1 MNKPE
6 VNENNLR
13 FLQEKLLN
21 EGVSGLKRWFDG
33 QDKFIQDYMLDLI
46 NLYTIELQD
55 IRQTLSGKVYLSK
68 DILDKIKQG

>member
-6 VNENNLR
+6 INENNLR

-21 EGVSGLKRWFDG
+21 EGVSGLKLWFDG
-33 QDKFIQDYMLDLI
+33 QEKFIQDYMLDLI

-68 DILDKIKQG
+68 DMLDKIKHG

>member
-6 VNENNLR
+6 INENNLR

-21 EGVSGLKRWFDG
+21 EGVSGLKQWSDG

-55 IRQTLSGKVYLSK
+55 IRQTLSGKVYLAQ
-68 DILDKIKQG
+68 DVLAKIKQG

>member
-6 VNENNLR
+6 INENNLR

-21 EGVSGLKRWFDG
+21 EGVPGLKRWFDG

-55 IRQTLSGKVYLSK
+55 IRQTLSGKVYLAQ
-68 DILDKIKQG
+68 DVLNKIKQG

>member
-6 VNENNLR
+6 INENNLR

-21 EGVSGLKRWFDG
+21 EGVTGLKYWFDG
-33 QDKFIQDYMLDLI
+33 QEKFIQDYMLDLI

-55 IRQTLSGKVYLSK
+55 IRQTLSGKVYLAQ
-68 DILDKIKQG
+68 DVIAKIKQG

>member
-6 VNENNLR
+6 INENNLR

-55 IRQTLSGKVYLSK
+55 IRQTLSGKVYLAQ
-68 DILDKIKQG
+68 DVLNKIKQG

>member
-6 VNENNLR
+6 INENNLR

-21 EGVSGLKRWFDG
+21 EGVSGLKQWFDG

-55 IRQTLSGKVYLSK
+55 IRQTLSGKVYLAR
-68 DILDKIKQG
+68 DVLAKIKQG

>member
-1 MNKPE
+1 MNKFE
-6 VNENNLR
+6 INENNLR

-21 EGVSGLKRWFDG
+21 EGVSGLKQWFDS
-33 QDKFIQDYMLDLI
+33 QEKFIQDYMLDLI

-68 DILDKIKQG
+68 DVLNKIKQG

>member
-1 MNKPE
+1 MNKPQI
-6 VNENNLR
+6 NENNLR

-21 EGVSGLKRWFDG
+21 EGVPGLKQWFDG

-55 IRQTLSGKVYLSK
+55 IRQTLSGKVYLAQ
-68 DILDKIKQG
+68 DVLAKIKQG